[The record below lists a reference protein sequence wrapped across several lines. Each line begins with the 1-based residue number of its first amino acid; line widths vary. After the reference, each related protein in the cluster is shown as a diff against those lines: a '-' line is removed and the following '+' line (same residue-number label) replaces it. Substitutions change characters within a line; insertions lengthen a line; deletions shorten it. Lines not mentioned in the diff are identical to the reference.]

1 MAQKTT
7 EQHCQNQIVENK
19 TKKLLDGNV
28 SFSKDTESSTLLKV
42 KVELGKNNNFEIVK
56 DRKTMPISLE
66 KIK

>member
-7 EQHCQNQIVENK
+7 EQHCQNQIVENN